1 MQKSHLLNLFL
12 TLSNAEIRN
21 IQVWLSTPIHNKR
34 KELVILFDWM
44 CAEREK
50 EGEERFTK
58 QAAFKKLF
66 PNKTYKDASIRILMS
81 YLLKAIQDFL
91 VYQKI
96 TEQHLDNQIHL
107 ANIYQERKLDKRLQ
121 QLIKNIKEKQA
132 SQPFRD
138 ADFYQREFLI
148 FREENTFLAKQSRS
162 RPMSL
167 QKMDD
172 ALEIN
177 FIIQKLAQ
185 SCLTVS
191 HQNVYKSD
199 YQIGLLP
206 EILAYIEQNDLL
218 HIPAINLYYQ
228 GYKFL
233 SEEENGTYFET
244 FRKLIV
250 QHQDIFPPAEIR
262 VLYIMAINHCIQ
274 KINQES
280 GSTYLQE
287 AFSLYRL
294 GIEKN
299 FLLTNGII
307 SRFTYRN
314 IVSSGLK
321 LKEFDWVID
330 FIHEYKKNLDRV
342 FRESTFYYCLSRYYY
357 EIGNYKEAMKILQQ
371 DKYTDLISNLA
382 AKTLLIKI
390 YYEHQENDV
399 LDYFLISFE
408 AFIKRKK
415 EIGYHKANYLN
426 IIRLMKKMQALP
438 LYNKAAKLKLK
449 EEVSST
455 QPLTERAWFLEQLK

>member
-1 MQKSHLLNLFL
+1 MQKSHLFTLFL
-12 TLSNAEIRN
+12 TLSNAEIRKV
-21 IQVWLSTPIHNKR
+21 QAWLQAPIHNKR
-34 KELVILFDWM
+34 KELIILFDWI
-44 CAEREK
+44 CLEK
-50 EGEERFTK
+50 EKKGEDRFTK
-58 QAAFKKLF
+58 MAAFKKLF
-66 PNKTYKDASIRILMS
+66 PKEPYKDSTIRILMS
-81 YLLKAIQDFL
+81 YLLKTIQDFL
-91 VYQKI
+91 VYQQI
-96 TEQHLDNQIHL
+96 TEQKIDNQIQL
-107 ANIYQERKLDKRLQ
+107 ANIYQQRNLDKRFQ
-121 QLIKNIKEKQA
+121 QLIKNIKEKQHD
-132 SQPFRD
+132 QPFRD

-148 FREENTFLAKQSRS
+148 YKEENTFLAKQSRS

-167 QKMDD
+167 QKIDD
-172 ALEIN
+172 ALEVN

-199 YQIGLLP
+199 YNIGMLPQIL
-206 EILAYIEQNDLL
+206 EYVEQNNLL
-218 HIPAINLYYQ
+218 EIPAINLYYQ

-233 SEEENGTYFET
+233 TEDENGTYFAT

-250 QHQDIFPPAEIR
+250 KHQDIFPPAEIL

-274 KINQES
+274 KINQDS

-287 AFSLYRL
+287 AFTLYRL

-307 SRFTYRN
+307 SRFSYRN

-321 LKEFDWVID
+321 LKEFDWVAN
-330 FIHEYKKNLDRV
+330 FIHDYKKHLDKV

-371 DKYTDLISNLA
+371 DKYSDLISNLA

-399 LDYFLISFE
+399 LEYFLISFE

-426 IIRLMKKMQALP
+426 IIRLMKKMLALP
-438 LYNKAAKLKLK
+438 LYNKKAKLKLR
-449 EEVSST
+449 EEVKST
-455 QPLTERAWFLEQLK
+455 QPLSERIWFLEQLG